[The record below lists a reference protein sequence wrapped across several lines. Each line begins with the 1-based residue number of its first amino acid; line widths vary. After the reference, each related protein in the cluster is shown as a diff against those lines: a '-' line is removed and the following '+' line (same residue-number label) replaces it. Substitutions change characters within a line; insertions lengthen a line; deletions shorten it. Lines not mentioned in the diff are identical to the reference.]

1 MASRNSK
8 NYKNYKNAKKAVK
21 TLKKYPRWVVALVF
35 VLAICIGA
43 GYFIYTKYFKKPAP
57 LLVSEYLTYE
67 DEVGEISFH
76 FLTLGNEETGDCIY
90 VKSGETDILI
100 DAGSLVNSVD
110 TITNY
115 LNNYVLDGILEYVI
129 VTHSDKD
136 HIAGFSGASDSIF
149 FEFECKTIIDFP
161 RQKHTLEDDTY
172 RRYVQNRNAEVEAG
186 AKHYTALEC
195 YKNQNG
201 GQRVYD
207 ISQNVQMEILYNYYY
222 ENDSNDNNDYS
233 VCVQFNHGERKYL
246 FTGDLEENGEK
257 QLIKYNSLSEVV
269 LYKAG
274 HHGSKTSSTSDL
286 LDIIKPKICVCCCVA
301 GKKEYTD
308 NVENQFPTQ
317 AFIDRISKHTRMVYV
332 TSIGDTAYTN
342 GKKFADFNG
351 NIVISSKQS
360 RVEVA
365 CSASKDVLSESA
377 WFKAKRIC
385 PPTWQGP
392 LN

>member
-1 MASRNSK
+1 MASRNTK
-8 NYKNYKNAKKAVK
+8 NYKNFKIVVNTFKKPSIWL
-21 TLKKYPRWVVALVF
+21 TLMVF
-35 VLAICIGA
+35 IFIIYIGA
-43 GYFIYTKYFKKPAP
+43 GCFAFTKNQNSKDQFE
-57 LLVSEYLTYE
+57 VSDHILCQ
-67 DEVGEISFH
+67 DEEGEISFH
-76 FLTLGNEETGDCIY
+76 FLTLGNKYTGDCIY

-100 DAGSLVNSVD
+100 DAGSRVNSVD
-110 TITNY
+110 SITNY

-129 VTHSDKD
+129 VTHSDRD

-161 RQKHTLEDDTY
+161 RQEHTLEDATY
-172 RRYVQNRNAEVEAG
+172 RRYVQNRDAEVEAG

-301 GKKEYTD
+301 GTDEYTES
-308 NVENQFPTQ
+308 VENQFPTQ

-365 CSASKDVLSESA
+365 CSNSKDVLSESA